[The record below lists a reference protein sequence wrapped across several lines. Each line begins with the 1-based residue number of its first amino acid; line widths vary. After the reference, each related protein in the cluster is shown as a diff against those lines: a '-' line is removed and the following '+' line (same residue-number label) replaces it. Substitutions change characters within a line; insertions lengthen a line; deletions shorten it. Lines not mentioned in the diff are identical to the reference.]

1 MKIYTVGGAVRD
13 GLLGLPIKD
22 HDYVVVG
29 STPEAMLALGYT
41 AVGKD
46 FPVFLH
52 PVTHA
57 QYALARTERKVAPGY
72 RGFTFHTADN
82 VTLEQDL
89 MRRDLTINAI
99 AMAENGSLIDPFGG
113 AADIKARVFRH
124 VSPAFTEDPVRI
136 LRLARFAARFT
147 DFTVASET
155 MLLMQQ
161 MVLAGEVNAL
171 VPERVWQEIA
181 SGLMEKQPSRMFSIL
196 QECGALPHVLPGLT
210 PSQHVDYAAQR
221 GLSLATRCAVLLH
234 QLDKETITA
243 LSLRLKI
250 PNDCR
255 DLAFMLAREQDNIH
269 HALTLSADELVR
281 LLTRCDAF
289 RKPQRFVEMLL
300 GSECVIDHDKNNH
313 YAVLNSLSALSLAQ
327 TRHLH
332 TAYHAAQNI
341 RANEIAQDYQDQPQE
356 IPSAIHAARVAAVM
370 RVL

>member
-52 PVTHA
+52 PITHA

-72 RGFTFHTADN
+72 RGFAFHTANN

-99 AMAENGSLIDPFGG
+99 AMAEDGSLIDPFGG
-113 AADIKARVFRH
+113 TADIQARIFRH
-124 VSPAFTEDPVRI
+124 VSPAFAEDPVRI

-147 DFTVASET
+147 DFIIAPET
-155 MLLMQQ
+155 MGLMQQ
-161 MVLAGEVNAL
+161 MVQAGEVDAL
-171 VPERVWQEIA
+171 VPERVWQEVA
-181 SGLMEKQPSRMFSIL
+181 TGLMEKQPSRMFAVL
-196 QECGALPHVLPGLT
+196 QECGALSHVLPGLVL
-210 PSQHVDYAAQR
+210 SQQVEHIEHVDSAAQK
-221 GLSLATRCAVLLH
+221 GLSLAARCAILLH
-234 QLDKETITA
+234 QLDKDTITA
-243 LSLRLKI
+243 LSGRLKI

-255 DLAFMLAREQDNIH
+255 DLAFMLAREQDNIRR
-269 HALTLSADELVR
+269 ALTLSADELVR

-289 RKPQRFVEMLL
+289 RKPQRFTEMLL
-300 GSECVIDHDKNNH
+300 SSECMIDMDIN
-313 YAVLNSLSALSLAQ
+313 Q
-327 TRHLH
+327 TKHLH
-332 TAYHAAQNI
+332 AAYHAAQNI
-341 RANEIAQDYQDQPQE
+341 QAHEIAQRYQDQPQE
-356 IPSAIHAARVAAVM
+356 IPLAIHAARVAAVTEE
-370 RVL
+370 LKK